1 MMEKSIDIVGEM
13 SVSMSQQI
21 QEINCR
27 ECYLEMSFDSDRF
40 CFTCDNC
47 QGTYVLLTPQCRIV
61 KIGIELEGGWY
72 EMPENEH
79 ERLDPLHSY
88 TWHHDSSVEGLDM
101 GSCGDCD
108 YCNNGDESECSDGN
122 GHAGEIV
129 SHPMYIDDV
138 HPDTSE
144 TELLWHLWTKRF
156 YPEEHN
162 SECGGHFHV
171 SFDNIQAFEF
181 LCTVEF
187 FEHFQ
192 RELYRWG
199 VRANIKNRDFWSRL
213 RGDNGMCKTTFRGI
227 EQLYTVND
235 NYPDCRYSILNF
247 QYNKHGTLEF
257 RILPMF
263 DDPKIYIKAVQVC
276 MDITQKY
283 LDKMANQPIRIESDD
298 TDIDFEGRINTT
310 MVQEY
315 MNTEPADLVPLEEIE
330 SVDENDS
337 LEDVASY
344 TTESIQF
351 GSPLETNLQIISD
364 EREIDANGDSMGY
377 VLRFAYERD
386 RNMFGDTIHNT
397 ITEGVNSNT
406 MRVHRFMDHFN
417 TFGLVMART
426 MFDYP
431 LASTTGEI
439 LQDIS
444 V

>member
-1 MMEKSIDIVGEM
+1 
-13 SVSMSQQI
+13 MSQQM
-21 QEINCR
+21 QEINCK
-27 ECYLEMSFDSDRF
+27 ECYLEMMFDSDRF
-40 CFTCDNC
+40 CFTCENC
-47 QGTYVLLTPQCRIV
+47 QGTHVLLTPQCRIV

-72 EMPENEH
+72 EMPSNEH
-79 ERLDPLHSY
+79 NRLDPLHSY
-88 TWHHDSSVEGLDM
+88 TWHHDSSVESLDM

-108 YCNNGDESECSDGN
+108 YCNDGDSEDCTEGS

-129 SHPMYIDDV
+129 SFPMYIDDV

-144 TELLWHLWTKRF
+144 TELLWHLWTKKF

-162 SECGGHFHV
+162 YDCGGHFHI

-187 FEHFQ
+187 FDHFQ
-192 RELYRWG
+192 TELYRWG
-199 VRANIKNRDFWSRL
+199 VRANIKNSNFWDRL
-213 RGDNGMCKTTFRGI
+213 KGENSMCRTTFRGV

-263 DDPKIYIKAVQVC
+263 NDPKIYIKAVQVC

-283 LDKMANQPIRIESDD
+283 LDKMANKPISIECDDD
-298 TDIDFEGRINTT
+298 TEIDFEGRINSTT
-310 MVQEY
+310 VQEY
-315 MNTEPADLVPLEEIE
+315 MNTEPADIVPLEDITFGIP
-330 SVDENDS
+330 DDDTNDS
-337 LEDVASY
+337 LEAVASY

-351 GSPLETNLQIISD
+351 GTPLETNLQIISN
-364 EREIDANGDSMGY
+364 EREIDENGDSLGY
-377 VLRFAYERD
+377 VLRFTYGHDNDVFAD
-386 RNMFGDTIHNT
+386 IIHNR
-397 ITEGVNSNT
+397 ITEGVSSNT
-406 MRVHRFMDHFN
+406 IRVNRFMDHFN

-431 LASTTGEI
+431 LRNTTGEI

>member
-1 MMEKSIDIVGEM
+1 
-13 SVSMSQQI
+13 MSQQI
-21 QEINCR
+21 QEVNCR
-27 ECYLEMSFDSDRF
+27 DCYMEMMFDSDRF
-40 CFTCDNC
+40 CFTCENC

-72 EMPENEH
+72 EMPQNEH
-79 ERLDPLHSY
+79 EALDPLHSY
-88 TWHHDSSVEGLDM
+88 TWHRDTSVEGLEM
-101 GSCGDCD
+101 GSSCGDCEHCD
-108 YCNNGDESECSDGN
+108 DGN
-122 GHAGEIV
+122 SEDCENCDGHAGEIV

-162 SECGGHFHV
+162 SECGGHFHI

-192 RELYRWG
+192 RELHRWG
-199 VRANIKNRDFWSRL
+199 VRANIKNKNFWDRL
-213 RGDNGMCKTTFRGI
+213 RGYNSMCKTTFRGV

-263 DDPKIYIKAVQVC
+263 DDPKLYIKAVEVC

-298 TDIDFEGRINTT
+298 TDIDFEGRINMT
-310 MVQEY
+310 MVEEY
-315 MNTEPADLVPLEEIE
+315 MNIEPTELELVDLSHMQPPTETDLRIVSTGIE
-330 SVDENDS
+330 YDNE
-337 LEDVASY
+337 
-344 TTESIQF
+344 Q
-351 GSPLETNLQIISD
+351 
-364 EREIDANGDSMGY
+364 GDSMGCVTRY
-377 VLRFAYERD
+377 TYRSNGALLSGMIIQDSIREDGISNATRVDRFTLHFSMYGLELARIMFYYDLGNSPERILHMVES
-386 RNMFGDTIHNT
+386 NGD
-397 ITEGVNSNT
+397 
-406 MRVHRFMDHFN
+406 
-417 TFGLVMART
+417 L
-426 MFDYP
+426 P
-431 LASTTGEI
+431 
-439 LQDIS
+439 Q
-444 V
+444 